1 MQGSSRTSRL
11 CSRGVELVQ
20 VSEEVIGRLVHSHLA
35 SGNELVDLT
44 LTPLPVLGPEPR
56 LIGRHRQR
64 RTKLD
69 HTVSALEN
77 LDLRAGFIQVHSP
90 AELTRQ
96 GDQPAGLQP
105 DVAMETSH
113 AIIVPY
119 SCNTAIPQ
127 YRNTVLARLV
137 DIHPIAASVTGRK
150 SLQTAYSVSSSTR
163 VWLTLA
169 STRVPCSVCSL
180 VTISASR
187 CSLLTRSPRS

>member
-11 CSRGVELVQ
+11 CSRGVQLVE
-20 VSEEVIGRLVHSHLA
+20 VSEEVIGRLVHSPLA
-35 SGNELVDLT
+35 SGNELVDLS
-44 LTPLPVLGPEPR
+44 LTPWPVLGPEPR

-113 AIIVPY
+113 AIIVPVQLQY
-119 SCNTAIPQ
+119 RNTAIP
-127 YRNTVLARLV
+127 
-137 DIHPIAASVTGRK
+137 HWCGW
-150 SLQTAYSVSSSTR
+150 STY
-163 VWLTLA
+163 
-169 STRVPCSVCSL
+169 
-180 VTISASR
+180 
-187 CSLLTRSPRS
+187 TRSPHP